1 MDRKITIPN
10 EVLIEEVADRLNAGQ
25 EVILLTRGYSMMPFL
40 HNEKD
45 SVLLYK
51 KEPEVDDIAL
61 ARLHISRDGKKE
73 VMYVLHRVI
82 SIDGEVVTMMGDGN
96 IRGQERC
103 RKEDA
108 DNSTM
113 KIAKLLLRPV
123 LANIVVAFARLTDR
137 YGILPRYILNASP
150 FHTSMFIT
158 NLASIGMPAVQ
169 HHIYNFGTCSQFIS
183 IGSVERTTQVD
194 AKGNVTRKRL
204 LPLGLV
210 CDERIAEGAMYAKM
224 LSLMGKLLS
233 DPEQLETPPAKVY
246 YDEGHEYHLPK
257 PKRRIFKMKESDP
270 EKA

>member
-103 RKEDA
+103 RKEDVLGCV
-108 DNSTM
+108 
-113 KIAKLLLRPV
+113 KEIIRPDGSHE
-123 LANIVVAFARLTDR
+123 IPGKGRLWR
-137 YGILPRYILNASP
+137 
-150 FHTSMFIT
+150 
-158 NLASIGMPAVQ
+158 
-169 HHIYNFGTCSQFIS
+169 
-183 IGSVERTTQVD
+183 
-194 AKGNVTRKRL
+194 RL
-204 LPLGLV
+204 LPIRRYLLFIY
-210 CDERIAEGAMYAKM
+210 RR
-224 LSLMGKLLS
+224 LPGK
-233 DPEQLETPPAKVY
+233 K
-246 YDEGHEYHLPK
+246 
-257 PKRRIFKMKESDP
+257 
-270 EKA
+270 